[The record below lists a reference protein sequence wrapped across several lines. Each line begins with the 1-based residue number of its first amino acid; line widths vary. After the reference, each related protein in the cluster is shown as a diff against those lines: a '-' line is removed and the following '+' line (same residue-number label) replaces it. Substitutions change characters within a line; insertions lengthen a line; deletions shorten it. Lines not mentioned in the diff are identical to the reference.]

1 VLFRL
6 ILLLTIV
13 PIVELALLLKLAE
26 WIGGWSALA
35 IVLVTGILGAVLAKY
50 EGLRCFARI
59 QRELAGGRLPGKR
72 LIDAVLILVAGAL
85 LVTPGVLTD
94 IAGFC
99 LLIPPT
105 RSVIRQLLIRRFEG
119 RLRVFTTSVRP
130 TDHTESDPRVVEGS
144 VSQPTDSTK
153 KEGA

>member
-35 IVLVTGILGAVLAKY
+35 IVLVTGVLGAVLAKY
-50 EGLRCFARI
+50 EGLRCFVQI
-59 QRELAGGRLPGKR
+59 QQELAGGRLPGKR
-72 LIDAVLILVAGAL
+72 LVDAVLILVAGAL

-94 IAGFC
+94 VVGFC

-105 RSVIRQLLIRRFEG
+105 RSVVRQLLIRRFKG
-119 RLRVFTTSVRP
+119 RLQVFTTSIRP
-130 TDHTESDPRVVEGS
+130 SSYTEDDPNVVDGS
-144 VSQPTDSTK
+144 VSQSTGSTEK
-153 KEGA
+153 DGV